1 MQLWVA
7 RGGRIFFFWYLGPIL
22 GGPGCTLALCYLH
35 GSCWQL
41 TTDLCWPFKRD
52 QGGPEC
58 GAGVCAYMHVH
69 VLEEKFFIAQ
79 FRGPPWQGWTGINK
93 QWSVAKC
100 LNFPPPPKLICF
112 PRISIVM
119 FHAGMMVCLDVWSR
133 TSDWIW
139 PCELQDKKK
148 WFSLFCTLPC
158 FFSFALTV
166 WSNCR
171 AQRVDMWITWSFLN

>member
-93 QWSVAKC
+93 QWRVAKRFE
-100 LNFPPPPKLICF
+100 FPPKINMLSSNFFLLCFMLGWWFALMYDRGHLIGFDPANYKIKKSDSLYFVHCLAFFLLPWQFGQIAVHSVLIC
-112 PRISIVM
+112 
-119 FHAGMMVCLDVWSR
+119 
-133 TSDWIW
+133 
-139 PCELQDKKK
+139 E
-148 WFSLFCTLPC
+148 
-158 FFSFALTV
+158 
-166 WSNCR
+166 
-171 AQRVDMWITWSFLN
+171 